1 MKGEILEYGIA
12 RGVSVKATKNTK
24 NTVTAAGVIPNMK
37 KFIS

>member
-12 RGVSVKATKNTK
+12 RGVSVKATKNT
-24 NTVTAAGVIPNMK
+24 VTAAGVIPNMK